1 MLEYTFF
8 QPGQFTD
15 YLCYPYKSSKHI
27 HPFQTQM
34 DFHARR
40 AIILEDSE
48 DARIT
53 WTTAKDLANVVAKA
67 VEHEGEWP
75 VVGGIRGDEVTIG
88 EIIALGEKIRGTSSS
103 YGCLL

>member
-1 MLEYTFF
+1 MRTRE
-8 QPGQFTD
+8 FTW
-15 YLCYPYKSSKHI
+15 I
-27 HPFQTQM
+27 
-34 DFHARR
+34 
-40 AIILEDSE
+40 
-48 DARIT
+48 
-53 WTTAKDLANVVAKA
+53 TAKDLANVVAKA